1 MFNRTLTL
9 SLALW
14 VFGISLVC
22 GKPPALNWN
31 QFRDF
36 DWNFSVDTP
45 FPLIKDRAASTN
57 DSVFYS
63 TSPQKG
69 EYQGMEV
76 RVGVTFFPD
85 PKKTL
90 TVDETPKM
98 VLDTLSGDKRV
109 TGLKLFD
116 TPYFYKGTRFLV
128 SNGTA
133 LNKAGKTIKFKVL
146 NAVLLPY
153 WWRVIIS
160 YDATQPRH
168 ENIADRIVSSFEIQP

>member
-36 DWNFSVDTP
+36 DWNFSRRYALSLDQGP
-45 FPLIKDRAASTN
+45 GRQHERFGFLLN
-57 DSVFYS
+57 L
-63 TSPQKG
+63 PQKG